1 MSKDFVVIF
10 YNNNNYN
17 NNNSNFFFKSILI
30 RKDLC
35 TALHL
40 KTIKTKFVS

>member
-17 NNNSNFFFKSILI
+17 NNNSNFFFKSLFNTHKK
-30 RKDLC
+30 RPMYSASLENN
-35 TALHL
+35 
-40 KTIKTKFVS
+40 